1 MLMKNLWDHTIEMKE
16 GSILRKR
23 KVYPLLREE
32 REEMCKFIEKQL
44 RKGYIRPSKSS
55 QTALVFFIGKKNGKK
70 QMVWNYRYLNEQ
82 TIKNNYPL
90 IKKGDEQKV
99 TFMTS
104 EGLFESVVMFF
115 GLTNFPAMFQTII
128 NEIL

>member
-1 MLMKNLWDHTIEMKE
+1 MKNLWDHIIEMKE
-16 GSILRKR
+16 GFILRKR

-70 QMVWNYRYLNEQ
+70 QMV
-82 TIKNNYPL
+82 
-90 IKKGDEQKV
+90 
-99 TFMTS
+99 
-104 EGLFESVVMFF
+104 
-115 GLTNFPAMFQTII
+115 
-128 NEIL
+128 

>member
-1 MLMKNLWDHTIEMKE
+1 MVPEQFYKQIHIFGKKASERMLMKNLWDHTIEMKE
-16 GSILRKR
+16 EFILRKR

-70 QMVWNYRYLNEQ
+70 QMV
-82 TIKNNYPL
+82 
-90 IKKGDEQKV
+90 
-99 TFMTS
+99 
-104 EGLFESVVMFF
+104 
-115 GLTNFPAMFQTII
+115 
-128 NEIL
+128 